1 MSQVMDFSA
10 DLLSPQARRILDAAL
25 TCIGRVGL
33 AKTTLDDVAREAGCA
48 RATVYRCFPNKQQLL
63 SALVAREAA
72 ALRDA
77 VVSAAASSE
86 TLGDAIIVV
95 LTTAVGALRGHAALA
110 FIATHELEL
119 LLPFLAFEREDA
131 VLRTAAALAAPAY
144 TRFLNDVDATR
155 LGEWIARIALSYF
168 FSPSESFDIGDVEHV
183 RALVDDFVLPG
194 FVNSQGVSR

>member
-48 RATVYRCFPNKQQLL
+48 RATVYRCFPNKQP
-63 SALVAREAA
+63 LVAREAA

-77 VVSAAASSE
+77 VVCAAAASE
-86 TLGDAIIVV
+86 TLGDAIATV
-95 LTTAVGALRGHAALA
+95 LTTAVGALRGHQALA

-131 VLRTAAALAAPAY
+131 VLRTAAALTAPAY
-144 TRFLNDVDATR
+144 MRFLNDADATR

-168 FSPSESFDIGDVEHV
+168 FSPSESFEIGDVEHV
-183 RALVDDFVLPG
+183 RALIDDFVLPG
-194 FVNSQGVSR
+194 FVKSEGVPR

>member
-1 MSQVMDFSA
+1 MDFSA

-72 ALRDA
+72 T
-77 VVSAAASSE
+77 SE
-86 TLGDAIIVV
+86 TLGDAIATV
-95 LTTAVGALRGHAALA
+95 LTTAVGALRGHPALA

-144 TRFLNDVDATR
+144 TRFLNDADATR

-168 FSPSESFDIGDVEHV
+168 FSPSESFEIGDVEHV

-194 FVNSQGVSR
+194 FVKSEGVPR